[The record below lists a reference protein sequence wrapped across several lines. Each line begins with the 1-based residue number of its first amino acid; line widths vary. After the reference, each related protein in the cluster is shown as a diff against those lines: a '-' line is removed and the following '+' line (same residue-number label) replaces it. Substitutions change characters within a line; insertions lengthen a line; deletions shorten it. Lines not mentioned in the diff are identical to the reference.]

1 MRLQV
6 TRGHIQNQLEVL
18 AGAIS
23 WGFKSPSPHHDL
35 KKLKGHR
42 ATDGLYLF
50 GHVSGL
56 KSSRIYVGR
65 LQMHECMCSFE
76 AVLRPWVNHLIENT
90 KNSS

>member
-1 MRLQV
+1 MRS
-6 TRGHIQNQLEVL
+6 NPVL
-18 AGAIS
+18 SFHLFRLMLPGQQRY

-65 LQMHECMCSFE
+65 LQMHECM
-76 AVLRPWVNHLIENT
+76 RIR
-90 KNSS
+90 